1 MKLTRTSTYALQALA
16 YMANQKLTTPIA
28 SYIVAKERGIPEK
41 FLLKLLKPLVS
52 TRVLIS
58 LKGPNGGY
66 RLGRPA
72 DQISMLEV
80 IEAVDGPIRGRVSFT
95 DGTGP
100 LDRRL
105 EQICGQVA
113 EQMQKQLGKV
123 SIADLATSDGKKRAA
138 RA

>member
-1 MKLTRTSTYALQALA
+1 MHRIPLKRTREFPMKLTRTSTYALQALA
-16 YMANQKLTTPIA
+16 YMAAQKKTGPIA
-28 SYIVAKERGIPEK
+28 SYIVARERGIPEK

-80 IEAVDGPIRGRVSFT
+80 IEAVDGPLRGRVSFT
-95 DGTGP
+95 D
-100 LDRRL
+100 
-105 EQICGQVA
+105 
-113 EQMQKQLGKV
+113 
-123 SIADLATSDGKKRAA
+123 
-138 RA
+138 